1 MAAACDFWQ
10 KEHFV
15 IANFL
20 FPNSAENCSPSPYCF
35 ASLNKQDPMT
45 LPGFVKRQ

>member
-1 MAAACDFWQ
+1 MATACYFWQ

-20 FPNSAENCSPSPYCF
+20 YPNSAEDFSLSLWYF
-35 ASLNKQDPMT
+35 ASLNKQDPRM
-45 LPGFVKRQ
+45 LPGFVKCQ